1 MRKLY
6 FVLTLLSLV
15 FNLSCDDGDIIT
27 IELDFDDTFY
37 SCGIDNLVFYKTKDD
52 PSESLSL
59 KLTGVTLDDILDVDA
74 GGIFEEDYI
83 ISSTNPFNYRTYSN
97 TTLPNDL
104 FCSDVPNSEVDIT
117 KDIQSTSGIAD
128 VKTVL
133 TEADDDGIP
142 SNLEDINGNGD
153 LTDDDTDND
162 GIPNYLDSDDDG
174 DNVLTINENPD
185 PNGDGDLSDAQDTD
199 GDGIPDYL
207 DDDDDGD
214 GVKTRDE
221 ENDSTDN
228 NPANDITNSA
238 IGPDYLNPQVAT
250 VVPATGYRGHVYT
263 QYYKVT
269 VILRNIDIDIL
280 SADEL
285 DFGELEDS
293 ALTKTVTANPVFN

>member
-6 FVLTLLSLV
+6 FVLILLSLV

-27 IELDFDDTFY
+27 IELDFEDTFS
-37 SCGIDNLVFYKTKDD
+37 SCGINNLVFFKTKND

-59 KLTGVTLDDILDVDA
+59 KLTGVTLDDILSVEADGV
-74 GGIFEEDYI
+74 FEKSYT

-97 TTLPNDL
+97 TTLPSDL
-104 FCSDVPNSEVDIT
+104 FCSDVPNSEINIT

-133 TEADDDGIP
+133 TEADDDGI
-142 SNLEDINGNGD
+142 SSIFEDLDGD
-153 LTDDDTDND
+153 DDFTNDDTDND
-162 GIPNYLDSDDDG
+162 GIPNYLDADDDG
-174 DNVLTINENPD
+174 DNILTKDENPD
-185 PNGDGDLSDAQDTD
+185 PNGDGDPSDAQDTD

-221 ENDSTDN
+221 ENHTTDN
-228 NPANDITNSA
+228 NPANDKTMDDLA
-238 IGPDYLNPQVAT
+238 DYLNPLVAT
-250 VVPATGYRGHVYT
+250 VVPATGYRGHVYL

-293 ALTKTVTANPVFN
+293 ALTKTIIGEPVFN